1 MHRMSKPI
9 GVLNV
14 RPITGCISIIIPT
27 MKSFLRIY
35 LIIVVLL
42 AALPFPIQP
51 AHGQSALVDVY
62 AIIDR
67 MNALRVGNG
76 YPALVIDDTLMYT
89 AQVTAEIM
97 AANGACSHLGNVR
110 GRVAAAGYGNGET
123 VFATEN
129 IACGYFD
136 LDGIYVA
143 WNDPDHMLPATTSW
157 YKNIGAAVALSAEGY
172 PYYVLH
178 AAYIAGGLA
187 NPTPLPGAPTQ
198 IPAQSI
204 SQYIAPVTIA
214 TPRSDGYIVHQVASG
229 QSLWL
234 IAIAYGVKIADIISR
249 NALPETDTTIYVN
262 QKLVID
268 VVPTYTPSPEPSIT
282 PTVLPHTPTPKPTL
296 IPSPTASLT
305 PTFTAT
311 PAILLPKLDGG
322 RRMAGW
328 ILLGICVVGLALVV
342 LGAFLRKP
350 PTEN

>member
-1 MHRMSKPI
+1 MRYI
-9 GVLNV
+9 
-14 RPITGCISIIIPT
+14 
-27 MKSFLRIY
+27 LRIF
-35 LIIVVLL
+35 LIVVVLVAVL
-42 AALPFPIQP
+42 TLPSQP
-51 AHGQSALVDVY
+51 AHAQGALVDVY
-62 AIIDR
+62 AMIDR
-67 MNALRVGNG
+67 MNALRMGNG

-97 AANGACSHLGNVR
+97 AANGECSHLGNVR
-110 GRVAAAGYGNGET
+110 GRVAAAGYGNGDT

-136 LDGIYVA
+136 LNGIYVA
-143 WNDPDHMLPATTSW
+143 WDDPDHMLPATTSS
-157 YKNIGAAVALSAEGY
+157 YKNIGAAVAVSSDGY

-204 SQYIAPVTIA
+204 SQYVAPVTIA
-214 TPRSDGYIVHQVASG
+214 TPRSDGVIVHQVASG

-249 NALPETDTTIYVN
+249 NALSETDTTIYVN

-268 VVPTYTPSPEPSIT
+268 VVATYTPSPEPTIT
-282 PTVLPHTPTPKPTL
+282 PTIPLNTPTPKPTL
-296 IPSPTASLT
+296 IPSA
-305 PTFTAT
+305 TAT
-311 PAILLPKLDGG
+311 IAPTLTSTPVILLPRLDSG
-322 RRMAGW
+322 RRVAGW
-328 ILLGICVVGLALVV
+328 VLLGICAVGLVLVV

-350 PTEN
+350 PPEK

>member
-1 MHRMSKPI
+1 MNKLIQIILVIVILAVS
-9 GVLNV
+9 
-14 RPITGCISIIIPT
+14 ISP
-27 MKSFLRIY
+27 
-35 LIIVVLL
+35 
-42 AALPFPIQP
+42 AAQP
-51 AHGQSALVDVY
+51 ARAQSALVDVY

-67 MNALRVGNG
+67 MNALRTGNG
-76 YPALVIDDTLMYT
+76 YPALVIDSTLMYT

-97 AANGACSHLGNVR
+97 AANGSCSHLGNVR

-136 LDGIYVA
+136 LNGIYVA
-143 WNDPDHMLPATTSW
+143 WDDPDHMLPATTGW
-157 YKNIGAAVALSAEGY
+157 YKNIGAAVAVSSDGY

-198 IPAQSI
+198 IPAESV

-214 TPRSDGYIVHQVASG
+214 TPRSDGYIIHQVASG

-234 IAIAYGVKIADIISR
+234 IAIAYGVKIADIIAR
-249 NALPETDTTIYVN
+249 NALSETDTIIYVN

-282 PTVLPHTPTPKPTL
+282 P
-296 IPSPTASLT
+296 SLA
-305 PTFTAT
+305 PPTAT
-311 PAILLPKLDGG
+311 PAPTRVPTQTITPAPTITPTPSIRLPAISGG
-322 RRMAGW
+322 RQVVAWVLLAVCLTGL
-328 ILLGICVVGLALVV
+328 ILVGLGALI
-342 LGAFLRKP
+342 RKP
-350 PTEN
+350 PKTE